1 MNLSTTDVI
10 ASAMFIISLS
20 VFVQKSAPSYLK
32 FFPIYFIYGL
42 LIGIYQEYTGSRGI
56 NNTGVVNVFSIAD
69 FCFIFFV
76 LRAIITNPRARK
88 LILFTIFVF
97 ALFAFINV
105 LYIQK
110 KIGFNPVNYA
120 VGSLITVSF
129 CIYYFVELFEKTE
142 AQSLASLSAFWIVS
156 AVLFNTVLTFP
167 MFALIS
173 FMQRTPPII
182 ADNISTI
189 FNIILVLTYLL
200 YSIGFLCRIRIRKS
214 IL

>member
-1 MNLSTTDVI
+1 MNLSTSDALVL
-10 ASAMFIISLS
+10 AMFIVSLS
-20 VFVQKSAPSYLK
+20 VFLQKSAPSYLK
-32 FFPIYFIYGL
+32 IFPVYFICGL
-42 LIGIYQEYTGSRGI
+42 LMGIYQEYTGSRGI
-56 NNTGVVNVFSIAD
+56 SNTGVANAYSIAD

-76 LRAIITNPRARK
+76 LRAIIANPKARK
-88 LILFTIFVF
+88 FILFSIIVF
-97 ALFAFINV
+97 ALFAVINV

-142 AQSLASLSAFWIVS
+142 AQSLASEPAFWIVS

-173 FMQRTPPII
+173 FMQKTPLFI
-182 ADNISTI
+182 ANNISTI
-189 FNIILVLTYLL
+189 FNIIVVFTYLL